1 MPSRL
6 PQTILLSTVTF
17 GGGNHYAPYTGAF
30 FTGVLYELHL
40 MFIFDS
46 LLYAAVLVAAV
57 SYAHTLRS
65 GSDL

>member
-1 MPSRL
+1 MVS
-6 PQTILLSTVTF
+6 LLVLDT
-17 GGGNHYAPYTGAF
+17 YARITRAF
-30 FTGVLYELHL
+30 LSGVLYELHL

-65 GSDL
+65 GSEL